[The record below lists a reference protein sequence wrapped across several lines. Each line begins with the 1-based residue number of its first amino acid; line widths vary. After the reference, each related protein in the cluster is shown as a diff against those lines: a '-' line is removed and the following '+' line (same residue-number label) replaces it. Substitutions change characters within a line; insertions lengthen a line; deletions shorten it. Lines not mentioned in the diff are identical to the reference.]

1 MALNL
6 QAAKINAA
14 VSSEGRWVML
24 SEGGEVLVA
33 RWDNPAFRSLQTKLQ
48 QEYRRPAPGRKHIK
62 GRTVPPEIAEEMN
75 YRLVLDTILLDWR
88 DIEESPGAA
97 FPYSKGNA
105 KDLLGKEEYRWI
117 FDEIVNAALDE
128 SSYRAEELEED
139 IENLPRSLPGN
150 SNMVRT
156 LTG

>member
-48 QEYRRPAPGRKHIK
+48 P
-62 GRTVPPEIAEEMN
+62 V
-75 YRLVLDTILLDWR
+75 
-88 DIEESPGAA
+88 
-97 FPYSKGNA
+97 
-105 KDLLGKEEYRWI
+105 
-117 FDEIVNAALDE
+117 
-128 SSYRAEELEED
+128 SYTHLT
-139 IENLPRSLPGN
+139 LPTNRE
-150 SNMVRT
+150 V
-156 LTG
+156 